1 MLILAILSIFLIAT
15 DQLIKIF
22 ISNKLLLN
30 ESKTII
36 KGFFDI
42 TNVHNYGAAWSIL
55 NNQSILLV
63 VIGIIALV
71 IIYFYFIRNKKLNKI
86 DIILI
91 SMLISGIIGNMIDR
105 IRFGYVIDYLDFNI
119 FGYDYPVFNL
129 ADSLI
134 VVAMILMLIKSL
146 KEEHNAKIQSRNK

>member
-1 MLILAILSIFLIAT
+1 
-15 DQLIKIF
+15 
-22 ISNKLLLN
+22 
-30 ESKTII
+30 
-36 KGFFDI
+36 
-42 TNVHNYGAAWSIL
+42 
-55 NNQSILLV
+55 
-63 VIGIIALV
+63 
-71 IIYFYFIRNKKLNKI
+71 
-86 DIILI
+86 
-91 SMLISGIIGNMIDR
+91 MLISGIIGNMVDR